1 MVVSRLRILIA
12 LLVVAL
18 AGTLAAPAASP
29 AKGRHKLPHRVGGK
43 VHKAWPAKHVRGKR
57 AKHPRKA
64 LSRFLAKQVGPTK
77 LKVEKPKLM
86 AARTSSAGP
95 LVTFLPAATSTKLR
109 LVRSFD
115 VPADDPAA
123 ARMTNLSWTYD
134 SAIAAIA
141 LISQNE
147 KTQAEQLLDQL
158 AALQRTD
165 GSIDFAYNV
174 SDGSSL
180 PVFNTGAIAWTG
192 VAAAMYRSTY
202 DSNKYDALAGGTT
215 KWLLNR
221 RNSAGLLTGTPSA
234 TWVSTQHNIIAW
246 YLMQIVTDRLPSGV
260 SSSTVVSAR
269 NALGTAIK
277 RDLLVNVNSTQM
289 AFNQGA
295 GDPTRAL
302 DAQVL
307 GTLFL
312 AYDGA
317 LGNNS
322 QASSQMSKV
331 LAYIDSAFP
340 VSGRSVVKSTGLTTY
355 NNTWAAAGPF
365 SGYRP
370 YATGTGPDVL
380 SGESTAQVRYMWR
393 EFGVTP
399 SALDSQVNAW
409 NAITSGKGYGPLAAD
424 RTASTPGLE
433 YHAWPAAATASWE
446 LLGGSTVNRTP
457 F

>member
-1 MVVSRLRILIA
+1 
-12 LLVVAL
+12 
-18 AGTLAAPAASP
+18 
-29 AKGRHKLPHRVGGK
+29 
-43 VHKAWPAKHVRGKR
+43 
-57 AKHPRKA
+57 
-64 LSRFLAKQVGPTK
+64 
-77 LKVEKPKLM
+77 M

-202 DSNKYDALAGGTT
+202 DSNSTTRSPAARPSGCSTAG
-215 KWLLNR
+215 
-221 RNSAGLLTGTPSA
+221 NSAGLLTGTPSA

-246 YLMQIVTDRLPSGV
+246 YLMQIVTDRLPAGV

-277 RDLLVNVNSTQM
+277 RDLLVNVDATQM

-295 GDPTRAL
+295 GDPRA
-302 DAQVL
+302 
-307 GTLFL
+307 
-312 AYDGA
+312 
-317 LGNNS
+317 
-322 QASSQMSKV
+322 
-331 LAYIDSAFP
+331 
-340 VSGRSVVKSTGLTTY
+340 R
-355 NNTWAAAGPF
+355 
-365 SGYRP
+365 
-370 YATGTGPDVL
+370 
-380 SGESTAQVRYMWR
+380 
-393 EFGVTP
+393 
-399 SALDSQVNAW
+399 
-409 NAITSGKGYGPLAAD
+409 
-424 RTASTPGLE
+424 STPRCS
-433 YHAWPAAATASWE
+433 ARSSSPTTARSATTRRPA
-446 LLGGSTVNRTP
+446 RR
-457 F
+457 

>member
-12 LLVVAL
+12 LLIVAL
-18 AGTLAAPAASP
+18 AGTLAAPAASL
-29 AKGRHKLPHRVGGK
+29 AKSHKLPHRKGGK
-43 VHKAWPAKHVRGKR
+43 VHKAWPVKHTRGK
-57 AKHPRKA
+57 APRKA
-64 LSRFLAKQVGPTK
+64 LSRFLAEQVGPTK
-77 LKVEKPKLM
+77 LKVKKPKRM
-86 AARTSSAGP
+86 QARVSSAGP
-95 LVTFLPAATSTKLR
+95 LVTFLPATNTSKLR

-165 GSIDFAYNV
+165 GSIDFAFNV
-174 SDGSSL
+174 ADGSSL

-202 DSNKYDALAGGTT
+202 NSNKYEALARGTT
-215 KWLLNR
+215 NWLLNR

-234 TWVSTQHNIIAW
+234 TWVSTQHNIVAW
-246 YLMQIVTDRLPSGV
+246 YLMQLVTDRLPSGV

-269 NALGTAIK
+269 NTLGTAIK

-312 AYDGA
+312 AYDSA

-322 QASSQMSKV
+322 QAGTQMSKV
-331 LAYIDSAFP
+331 LSYMESAFP
-340 VSGRSVVKSTGLTTY
+340 VSGRSIAKSSAPTTY
-355 NNTWAAAGPF
+355 NMTWSATGPF

-393 EFGVTP
+393 SFGVTP

-409 NAITSGKGYGPLAAD
+409 NAVTSGKGYGPLAAD

-446 LLGGSTVNRTP
+446 LLGGSTSNRVP

>member
-1 MVVSRLRILIA
+1 
-12 LLVVAL
+12 
-18 AGTLAAPAASP
+18 
-29 AKGRHKLPHRVGGK
+29 
-43 VHKAWPAKHVRGKR
+43 
-57 AKHPRKA
+57 
-64 LSRFLAKQVGPTK
+64 
-77 LKVEKPKLM
+77 
-86 AARTSSAGP
+86 
-95 LVTFLPAATSTKLR
+95 
-109 LVRSFD
+109 
-115 VPADDPAA
+115 
-123 ARMTNLSWTYD
+123 
-134 SAIAAIA
+134 
-141 LISQNE
+141 
-147 KTQAEQLLDQL
+147 
-158 AALQRTD
+158 
-165 GSIDFAYNV
+165 
-174 SDGSSL
+174 
-180 PVFNTGAIAWTG
+180 
-192 VAAAMYRSTY
+192 
-202 DSNKYDALAGGTT
+202 
-215 KWLLNR
+215 
-221 RNSAGLLTGTPSA
+221 
-234 TWVSTQHNIIAW
+234 
-246 YLMQIVTDRLPSGV
+246 MQIVTDRLPSGV

-322 QASSQMSKV
+322 QAGTQMSKV
-331 LAYIDSAFP
+331 LSYIDSAFP
-340 VSGRSVVKSTGLTTY
+340 VSGRSVVKSTAPTTY
-355 NNTWAAAGPF
+355 NNTWSAAGPF

-370 YATGTGPDVL
+370 YAAGTGPDVL

-393 EFGVTP
+393 SFGITP

>member
-1 MVVSRLRILIA
+1 MVSPRLRNLIV

-29 AKGRHKLPHRVGGK
+29 AKGHHKLPHREGGK

-57 AKHPRKA
+57 AKRPRKA

-86 AARTSSAGP
+86 AARVSSAGP

-234 TWVSTQHNIIAW
+234 SWVSTQHNIIAW

-260 SSSTVVSAR
+260 SSATVVSAR

-277 RDLLVNVNSTQM
+277 RDLLVNVNSSQM

-295 GDPTRAL
+295 GDPTKAL

-322 QASSQMSKV
+322 QAASQMGKV
-331 LAYIDSAFP
+331 ITYIDSAFP
-340 VSGRSVVKSTGLTTY
+340 VSGRSVVMSIDAVGSSRSRI
-355 NNTWAAAGPF
+355 GG
-365 SGYRP
+365 S
-370 YATGTGPDVL
+370 V
-380 SGESTAQVRYMWR
+380 S
-393 EFGVTP
+393 
-399 SALDSQVNAW
+399 SA
-409 NAITSGKGYGPLAAD
+409 
-424 RTASTPGLE
+424 RAS
-433 YHAWPAAATASWE
+433 ATACFCPPESDSPRSPT
-446 LLGGSTVNRTP
+446 GISKPCG
-457 F
+457 

>member
-1 MVVSRLRILIA
+1 
-12 LLVVAL
+12 
-18 AGTLAAPAASP
+18 
-29 AKGRHKLPHRVGGK
+29 
-43 VHKAWPAKHVRGKR
+43 
-57 AKHPRKA
+57 
-64 LSRFLAKQVGPTK
+64 
-77 LKVEKPKLM
+77 
-86 AARTSSAGP
+86 
-95 LVTFLPAATSTKLR
+95 
-109 LVRSFD
+109 VRSFD

-174 SDGSSL
+174 SNGSSL

-192 VAAAMYRSTY
+192 IAAAMYRSTY

-215 KWLLNR
+215 KWLLSR

-295 GDPTRAL
+295 GDPTKAL

-322 QASSQMSKV
+322 QAGTQMSKV

-340 VSGRSVVKSTGLTTY
+340 VSGRSVVKSTALTTY
-355 NNTWAAAGPF
+355 NNTWSAAGPF

-370 YATGTGPDVL
+370 YAAGTGPDVL

-393 EFGVTP
+393 SFGITP